1 VTSLEKARKFAMEAL
16 RKRAD
21 QRAADLAPII
31 AEIRAAGVTSYNGIA
46 AALNEREIP
55 TPRRGNGKWS
65 AVQVQ
70 RVLERAR

>member
-1 VTSLEKARKFAMEAL
+1 MTSLEKARKFATEAL

-21 QRAADLAPII
+21 LRAADLAP
-31 AEIRAAGVTSYNGIA
+31 IRAAGVTSYNGIA